1 MSKEII
7 DITQIDEG
15 GQNPRTNLFEKPLWE
30 LHFIN
35 GEKRILGKVKMEEY
49 ISKAFAKTLHHFNKK
64 FFITNTEKKYTIW
77 VLVFQE
83 NYEDVNLSTKQLR
96 EKLYIGHQRRDEEK
110 LKDVYIAKEKQAP
123 QNPALFTNRVTTT
136 AEKEEINDLRKKLDP
151 EDAVKLGLHLHDH
164 EKEEMKEDENE

>member
-64 FFITNTEKKYTIW
+64 FFITNT
-77 VLVFQE
+77 
-83 NYEDVNLSTKQLR
+83 
-96 EKLYIGHQRRDEEK
+96 
-110 LKDVYIAKEKQAP
+110 
-123 QNPALFTNRVTTT
+123 
-136 AEKEEINDLRKKLDP
+136 
-151 EDAVKLGLHLHDH
+151 
-164 EKEEMKEDENE
+164 

>member
-49 ISKAFAKTLHHFNKK
+49 ISKAFAKTLSPFLNELFSSCTWYFFFDLTTLFNTGCWY
-64 FFITNTEKKYTIW
+64 F
-77 VLVFQE
+77 
-83 NYEDVNLSTKQLR
+83 LSTITVIDLFSLCTA
-96 EKLYIGHQRRDEEK
+96 LYLGI
-110 LKDVYIAKEKQAP
+110 LKSHNQIFFYLLAQ
-123 QNPALFTNRVTTT
+123 TN
-136 AEKEEINDLRKKLDP
+136 NFYCFY
-151 EDAVKLGLHLHDH
+151 
-164 EKEEMKEDENE
+164 